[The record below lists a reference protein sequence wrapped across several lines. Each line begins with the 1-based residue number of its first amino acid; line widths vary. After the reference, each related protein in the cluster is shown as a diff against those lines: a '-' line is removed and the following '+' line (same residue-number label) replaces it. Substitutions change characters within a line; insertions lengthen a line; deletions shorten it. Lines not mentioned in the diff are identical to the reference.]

1 MIMKNTKKKLKAK
14 NFRYLSKEIINNPMI
29 YIHDFFRHQTDIVN
43 WKNDINLFVTSGA
56 YPAMSSGGYPENGYN
71 CNQMIKQ
78 IEVAYVIFKQCG
90 LAKHQNSLKL
100 FETRNDYLNY
110 SYGPEFTC
118 NGKRNPYD
126 LIRKFFSYQSLKKW
140 YKTMDDL
147 MEQLTLK
154 KSLDNDQFGDKIIVI
169 REFLIRIAHALYYIY
184 QNDGITIPLPPY
196 VITDRE
202 ETDIEIEPNNQQ
214 DELLDDPSDKLYAEN
229 IPQIVSKKLATK
241 INLATIKEEPDHRIT
256 PLNMEA
262 ADHLDPLISLGNNA

>member
-154 KSLDNDQFGDKIIVI
+154 RSLDNDQFGDRIIAI
-169 REFLIRIAHALYYIY
+169 REFLIRLAHALYYIY
-184 QNDGITIPLPPY
+184 EDEGITLPIP
-196 VITDRE
+196 
-202 ETDIEIEPNNQQ
+202 
-214 DELLDDPSDKLYAEN
+214 SYAN
-229 IPQIVSKKLATK
+229 IKS
-241 INLATIKEEPDHRIT
+241 TI
-256 PLNMEA
+256 A
-262 ADHLDPLISLGNNA
+262 Q